1 MKVINFY
8 TRNGCLLCDDA
19 KMMLQLFQD
28 DWGFIIHE
36 IDIEQSE
43 QLTERYGLSIP
54 VIEIDGQIIQEGIID
69 PSVIETYL
77 KK

>member
-19 KMMLQLFQD
+19 KMMLQCFQD

-54 VIEIDGQIIQEGIID
+54 VVEIDGQIIQEGIID